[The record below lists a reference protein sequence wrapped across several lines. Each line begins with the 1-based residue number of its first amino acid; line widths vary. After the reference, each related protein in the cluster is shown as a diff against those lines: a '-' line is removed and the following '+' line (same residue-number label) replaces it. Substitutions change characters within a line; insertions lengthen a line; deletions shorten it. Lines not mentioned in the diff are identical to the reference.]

1 MDILTPKGQ
10 ETLGQERMAI
20 RLFTESF
27 PGFDFIET
35 PKDRPA
41 DIDGF
46 VVQLHPGNSTG
57 TLICGVE
64 VKCRNMTVDQ
74 LRGEYNNR
82 WLVTADK
89 IDRGVA
95 ICKGL
100 GIDFRG
106 FLYLVPN
113 KMLLIVPIWSYEKG
127 YVADIEYEQTQ
138 TQATVNGGLAMRLNA
153 YIDTGK
159 AKVVAEG

>member
-1 MDILTPKGQ
+1 
-10 ETLGQERMAI
+10 MAI

-27 PGFDFIET
+27 PGFDFIES

-159 AKVVAEG
+159 AKVIAEG